1 MTSTNHLVRVG
12 AMGHIG
18 RFVATGGAIYGRLAD
33 VIVHTPRGL
42 EVGRVLD
49 AASTPLD
56 GAAADG
62 EILRQMTVED
72 RLIAARL
79 AERRDEAIAACSA
92 LLEKEGMPAVLVD
105 VEHLF
110 DGQSLYFYFLGDLPE
125 RIGPITSRL
134 AEAYEAEVRVR
145 PFTEALIE
153 GCGPSCGTD
162 AAEGGHCANCQSGCA
177 IASASAGKVRPTS

>member
-1 MTSTNHLVRVG
+1 MMPPTNHLIRVG

-18 RFVATGGAIYGRLAD
+18 RFVATGGAIYDRLAD

-79 AERRDEAIAACSA
+79 AYKLLAYRFAA
-92 LLEKEGMPAVLVD
+92 
-105 VEHLF
+105 
-110 DGQSLYFYFLGDLPE
+110 
-125 RIGPITSRL
+125 R
-134 AEAYEAEVRVR
+134 
-145 PFTEALIE
+145 
-153 GCGPSCGTD
+153 
-162 AAEGGHCANCQSGCA
+162 
-177 IASASAGKVRPTS
+177 